1 MLVLQI
7 ALTVILALTVSSIDL
22 FSVYRKNTLK
32 QAWGWVLVYLLL
44 NVFASVFVFIGSLNI
59 DVNISMNKGTISLG
73 DFSQWVKAV
82 LCGMFLLTI
91 LKSRMFMIK
100 VGQIGDVINPE
111 YRFQQIINVIKVKIA
126 EGGLEDNLKS
136 MQRLLMNLSIDELT
150 NGANL
155 ITNTD
160 ELWLYSEE
168 KKKLA
173 IDRLNKIDKIKNEQD
188 KKKSLCKFI
197 YDFGAG
203 LDLTELFSAE
213 NLLANKKWRDLIMFL
228 EKESDSLSQEDIS
241 YIEKFRDDHRK
252 AETLELKND
261 SKEELIEFILDH
273 YTDSEIFEF
282 LNK

>member
-228 EKESDSLSQEDIS
+228 EKESDSLSPEDIS